1 MSKILVIEDEAL
13 TRDMFQ
19 DCLEAEGFQTLGAED
34 GLTGIELAR
43 QHLPNLVLCDVVIP
57 KLDGYAVLSQL
68 RQVATTAT
76 IPFIFITA
84 RIGKVDRR
92 QGMSLGADDYLTK
105 PSTVEELLETVS
117 ARLERS
123 AMLQSYY
130 TTGNQPSKA
139 TVASEVRDNPT
150 GTLYPT
156 GLTSRRAEQLC
167 LMGRGIPRD
176 KGTKSVGGD
185 RQTDLLFPTVPELSE
200 LFEFIEANYD
210 KGITLCDVAKAVGYS
225 PAYLTNKVKQETGR
239 TVNRWIIERRMA
251 QALFL
256 LDSTDRSVE
265 QIATTVGYQN
275 TCHFFRQFRQY
286 QGTTPQAWRKKD
298 L

>member
-1 MSKILVIEDEAL
+1 MSKILVIEDEAR
-13 TRDMFQ
+13 TRDMFR

-34 GLTGIELAR
+34 GLTGIEQAR
-43 QHLPNLVLCDVVIP
+43 QHLPNLVLCDVLMP
-57 KLDGYAVLSQL
+57 TLDGYEVLSQL

-76 IPFIFITA
+76 IPFVFITA
-84 RIGKVDRR
+84 KTGKADRR

-105 PSTVEELLETVS
+105 PSTAEELLEVVS
-117 ARLERS
+117 ARLKRT
-123 AMLQSYY
+123 AMLQGYY
-130 TTGNQPSKA
+130 GNGNQSSTGIAASKVSNNPS
-139 TVASEVRDNPT
+139 
-150 GTLYPT
+150 
-156 GLTSRRAEQLC
+156 GLDLLSRPDETNGC
-167 LMGRGIPRD
+167 
-176 KGTKSVGGD
+176 TFGD
-185 RQTDLLFPTVPELSE
+185 RQRDLLFPSVPEFSE
-200 LFEFIEANYD
+200 LFEFIEANYN

-225 PAYLTNKVKQETGR
+225 PAYLTNKVKQETGQ

-256 LDSTDRSVE
+256 LDSTNQSVE

-286 QGTTPQAWRKKD
+286 QGTTPQAWRKKH